1 MSKERARRRAERER
15 EDAIRTAA
23 RAAAQERRE
32 RQQSR
37 RRALRA
43 ATTDRV
49 RLTPREGRPVGVLAS
64 RSRWQAASLLA
75 AYLLVN
81 VIVWVLR
88 PDWPARFGALVVSL
102 LTFPVLRLL
111 IFGRR

>member
-23 RAAAQERRE
+23 RAAAHERRE
-32 RQQSR
+32 RQQGR

-43 ATTDRV
+43 AATDRV
-49 RLTPREGRPVGVLAS
+49 RGGPRAGRPTGVLAS
-64 RSRWQAASLLA
+64 RSRLRTASLLA

-81 VIVWVLR
+81 VLVWVLR
-88 PDWPARFGALVVSL
+88 PDWPSRFGALVVSL
-102 LTFPVLRLL
+102 LTFPVARLL
-111 IFGRR
+111 LFGRR